1 MLEVQAA
8 AAANGRHLRRPQA
21 KCMWVCARPH
31 RVAGAA
37 HIVYRTHHFFRVYAA
52 SYHCIRPRR
61 HSHVVRCEVATWRAG
76 VCGLC
81 VRGAVHVHA
90 AIGVFVSVRGLTSAT
105 TFDLWASEK
114 VACPRYSKWRRRH
127 SQARRRFERM
137 HVRTPA
143 RLQPPLS
150 IVRNQVRALSAAP
163 ALSELLSSEERYVV
177 ASDSECACA
186 STTNVLRRKN
196 AVSPSLRRAN
206 CAWFITRL

>member
-1 MLEVQAA
+1 MRKAPSCS
-8 AAANGRHLRRPQA
+8 RS
-21 KCMWVCARPH
+21 CAYRLLDSSFLS
-31 RVAGAA
+31 RVRSFVSL
-37 HIVYRTHHFFRVYAA
+37 HP
-52 SYHCIRPRR
+52 SSRR

-90 AIGVFVSVRGLTSAT
+90 IGVFVSKRGLTSAT
-105 TFDLWASEK
+105 TFDLWASERKK

-163 ALSELLSSEERYVV
+163 ALSELLSTEERYVV
-177 ASDSECACA
+177 AS
-186 STTNVLRRKN
+186 LRIPSAHAHPPQTFFAARTRFRR
-196 AVSPSLRRAN
+196 VSGAQTAHGSSPVSDVQKR
-206 CAWFITRL
+206 ID

>member
-1 MLEVQAA
+1 MRKAPSCS
-8 AAANGRHLRRPQA
+8 RS
-21 KCMWVCARPH
+21 CAYRLSDSSFLS
-31 RVAGAA
+31 RVRSFVSL
-37 HIVYRTHHFFRVYAA
+37 HP
-52 SYHCIRPRR
+52 SSRR

-81 VRGAVHVHA
+81 VRGVVHVHA
-90 AIGVFVSVRGLTSAT
+90 VIGVFVSVRGLTSAT
-105 TFDLWASEK
+105 TFDLWASEGGL
-114 VACPRYSKWRRRH
+114 SEIFQWRKRH

-143 RLQPPLS
+143 RLQPPLC

-163 ALSELLSSEERYVV
+163 ALSELLSTEERYVV

-186 STTNVLRRKN
+186 SATNVLRRKN
-196 AVSPSLRRAN
+196 AFLPSLRRAN

>member
-1 MLEVQAA
+1 MLKAPSCS
-8 AAANGRHLRRPQA
+8 RS
-21 KCMWVCARPH
+21 CAY
-31 RVAGAA
+31 RVLDSS
-37 HIVYRTHHFFRVYAA
+37 FLSRVR
-52 SYHCIRPRR
+52 SFVSLHPSSRR

-76 VCGLC
+76 VSGLC
-81 VRGAVHVHA
+81 VRGIVHVHA
-90 AIGVFVSVRGLTSAT
+90 VIGVFVSVRGLTSAT

-143 RLQPPLS
+143 RPFAAATFNRAKLS
-150 IVRNQVRALSAAP
+150 PRAVCSSRLERASQLRGTVRGRF
-163 ALSELLSSEERYVV
+163 

-186 STTNVLRRKN
+186 SATNVLRRKD
-196 AVSPSLRRAN
+196 AFLPSLRRAN

>member
-1 MLEVQAA
+1 MLKAPSCS
-8 AAANGRHLRRPQA
+8 RS
-21 KCMWVCARPH
+21 CAYRLSDSSFLS
-31 RVAGAA
+31 RVRSFVSL
-37 HIVYRTHHFFRVYAA
+37 HP
-52 SYHCIRPRR
+52 SSRR

-81 VRGAVHVHA
+81 VRGVVHVHA
-90 AIGVFVSVRGLTSAT
+90 VIGVFVSVRGLTSAT

-114 VACPRYSKWRRRH
+114 KGGLSEIFQWRKRH

-163 ALSELLSSEERYVV
+163 ALSELLSTEERYVV

-186 STTNVLRRKN
+186 SATNVLRRKD
-196 AVSPSLRRAN
+196 AFLPSLRRAN

>member
-1 MLEVQAA
+1 MRKAPSCS
-8 AAANGRHLRRPQA
+8 RS
-21 KCMWVCARPH
+21 CAY
-31 RVAGAA
+31 RVLDSS
-37 HIVYRTHHFFRVYAA
+37 FLSRVR
-52 SYHCIRPRR
+52 SFVSLHPSSRR

-90 AIGVFVSVRGLTSAT
+90 VIGVFVSVRGLTSAT

-114 VACPRYSKWRRRH
+114 KGGLSEIFQWRKRH

-163 ALSELLSSEERYVV
+163 ALSELLSTEERYV
-177 ASDSECACA
+177 
-186 STTNVLRRKN
+186 
-196 AVSPSLRRAN
+196 SLRIPSAHAHPPQTFFAARTLFCRVSGAQT
-206 CAWFITRL
+206 AHGSSPVSDVQKRID

>member
-1 MLEVQAA
+1 MRKAPSCS
-8 AAANGRHLRRPQA
+8 RS
-21 KCMWVCARPH
+21 CAYRLSDSSFLS
-31 RVAGAA
+31 RVRSFVSL
-37 HIVYRTHHFFRVYAA
+37 HP
-52 SYHCIRPRR
+52 SSRR

-81 VRGAVHVHA
+81 VRGVVHVHA
-90 AIGVFVSVRGLTSAT
+90 VIGVFVSVRGLTSAT

-137 HVRTPA
+137 QVRTPP
-143 RLQPPLS
+143 RLQPSRS

-177 ASDSECACA
+177 AS
-186 STTNVLRRKN
+186 LRIPSAHAHPPQTFFAARTLFCR
-196 AVSPSLRRAN
+196 VSGAQTAHGSSPVSDVQKR
-206 CAWFITRL
+206 ID